1 MIYVFDSNTFRIIGH
16 YFPERFPSFW
26 KKLNE
31 YTAEGK
37 IISVR
42 EVYNELSHQLVKK
55 HLTEWVKKNKKIFL
69 SPTAEEMKFVGEIF
83 KIKHFQYL
91 VTQKQRLKGTPVADP
106 FVIASAKI
114 NLGYVVT
121 EEESKPNSAKIPNV
135 CEHFKIKCMNLEKFM
150 KKEGWEF

>member
-1 MIYVFDSNTFRIIGH
+1 MIYVFDSNTFRTIGH

-31 YTAEGK
+31 YTLEGK

-42 EVYNELSHQLVKK
+42 EVYNELSNQLVKK
-55 HLTEWVKKNKKIFL
+55 HLNEWVKKNKRIFL
-69 SPTAEEMKFVGEIF
+69 SPSPEEMAFVGEIF
-83 KIKHFQYL
+83 KVEHFQYL

-114 NLGYVVT
+114 NLGCVVT

-135 CEHFKIKCMNLEKFM
+135 CDHFGIKCMNLESFM
-150 KKEGWEF
+150 KKESWEF